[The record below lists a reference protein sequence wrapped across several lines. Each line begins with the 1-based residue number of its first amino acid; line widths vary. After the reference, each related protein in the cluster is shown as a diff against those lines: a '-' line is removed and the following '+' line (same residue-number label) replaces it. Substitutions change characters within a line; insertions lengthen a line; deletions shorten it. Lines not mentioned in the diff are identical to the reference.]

1 VADNHPEMQVHND
14 YPTRSWRVWWFR
26 ILILIAFVFMTILA
40 WAEFHFLRVDD
51 STPVDPTLIALA
63 TGLAQTPTP
72 SSSATRTLPSATYTP
87 APTHA
92 ATHGTLVYVSRG
104 AGYARLWA
112 YTIGDPAPIH
122 LTSGD
127 WDDRDPAVSPDGTQI
142 AFSSHRTGNWDL
154 YLLDLQAGWV
164 RQLTDTPG
172 FESHPTWSPDGQWL
186 AYEAYDDGNFDIWI
200 LPVYNEQPPIQLTNN
215 LAADLSP
222 TWDPQGRRIA
232 FVSHRDGKPD
242 IFLADLDQPDDRFQ
256 NLTNTKTTTERDPAF
271 SPDGS
276 RLAYSAQMA
285 GLDMI
290 MIQDL
295 DHLDYAPLNAGQG
308 RGPVWSPDGSH
319 LAIVLHTPNETYL
332 QTLTLERGN
341 VTPLSLPTTTDVLS
355 LSWSAKGMP
364 GELYISENAQP
375 SASPLYTRQIDTA
388 DSDIDRLSLIDLPGV
403 TAPRPSLSDAVDEAF
418 NALRA
423 RVKNEL
429 GWDFLVNLENAFVG
443 LNDPLPPGFAYND
456 WLYTGR
462 AFAFNQAAV
471 DAGWVELVRED
482 FGGRTYWRVY
492 VRAAVQDG
500 SLGEPLR
507 DDLWDF
513 STRYEGDPQA
523 YDQGGSLKSQIT
535 EGFYVDFT
543 QLASDYGFERLPA
556 MANWRTYYPGA
567 RFNEF
572 VLADGLDW
580 TDAMLELYPASAI
593 VTPTP
598 YQTPTPT
605 ATRTLRPTPT
615 PWWWRWRTPTPT
627 PIPLQPTMTSTP

>member
-1 VADNHPEMQVHND
+1 MQVHD
-14 YPTRSWRVWWFR
+14 DFPVRSWRVWRFR
-26 ILILIAFVFMTILA
+26 IFLLFALVFVSVLA
-40 WAEFHFLRVDD
+40 WAGFRFLRVED
-51 STPVDPTLIALA
+51 SPPADPTLVALA
-63 TGLAQTPTP
+63 TAIAQTPTP
-72 SSSATRTLPSATYTP
+72 SSSATLALPSATSTP
-87 APTHA
+87 APTR
-92 ATHGTLVYVSRG
+92 TSTDGTLVYASR
-104 AGYARLWA
+104 AFGYTQLWA
-112 YTIGDPAPIH
+112 YTIGDPAPVR

-127 WDDRDPAVSPDGTQI
+127 WDDRDPAVSPDGKQI
-142 AFSSHRTGNWDL
+142 AFSSHRTGKWDL
-154 YLLDLQAGWV
+154 FLLDLQAGWV
-164 RQLTDTPG
+164 RQLTDTHG

-186 AYEAYDDGNFDIWI
+186 AYEAYDDGDFDIWI

-215 LAADLSP
+215 SAADLSP

-242 IFLADLDQPDDRFQ
+242 IFLADLDRPDDRFK
-256 NLTNTKTTTERDPAF
+256 NLTNTETTIEREPAF

-290 MIQDL
+290 LIQDL
-295 DHLDYAPLNAGQG
+295 ERLDHPPMNAGQG
-308 RGPVWSPDGSH
+308 RGPVWSPDGSR
-319 LAIVLHTPNETYL
+319 LAVVLHAATETYL
-332 QTLTLERGN
+332 QTISLERDD
-341 VTPLSLPTTTDVLS
+341 VAPLSLPTTTDILG
-355 LSWSAKGMP
+355 LSWSSKGMP
-364 GELYISENAQP
+364 GELYNSENAQTD
-375 SASPLYTRQIDTA
+375 ASPLYERQIDPA
-388 DSDIDRLSLIDLPGV
+388 NSDLDRLSLVDLPGI
-403 TAPRPSLSDAVDEAF
+403 TAPMPSLSDAVDEAF

-423 RVKNEL
+423 RVKSEL

-471 DAGWVELVRED
+471 DAGWIELVREE
-482 FGGRTYWRVY
+482 FGGQTYWLVY
-492 VRAAVQDG
+492 VRSALQDG

-507 DDLWDF
+507 DILWDF
-513 STRYEGDPQA
+513 STRHDGDPQA
-523 YDQGGSLKSQIT
+523 YDRGGSPKSQIT
-535 EGFYVDFT
+535 EGYYVDFT

-556 MANWRTYYPGA
+556 MTNWRTYYPGA

-572 VLADGLDW
+572 VLTDGLDW

-627 PIPLQPTMTSTP
+627 PVPPQPTPTTTP